1 MEGMRVRH
9 RLERKPLSSFTW
21 NALYSTGEDLVD
33 MICDTEVTGGF
44 IIIFFIYCY
53 ISNMISVH
61 NSMPCT
67 NTGQKV
73 ANTGQKVA
81 LGPLKRE

>member
-1 MEGMRVRH
+1 
-9 RLERKPLSSFTW
+9 
-21 NALYSTGEDLVD
+21 